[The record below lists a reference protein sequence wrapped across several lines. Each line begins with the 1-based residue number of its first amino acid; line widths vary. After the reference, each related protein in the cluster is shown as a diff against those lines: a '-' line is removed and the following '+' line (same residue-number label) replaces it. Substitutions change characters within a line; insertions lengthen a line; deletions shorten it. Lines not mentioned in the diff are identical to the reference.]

1 MRGWIVFLVLGVLL
15 FAGCAANVSEPVETG
30 AAGEQY
36 LFPDISAP
44 DAETPTPSA
53 PEVSTPEVSTPEEAL
68 VEDRCEDSD
77 GGFEIHEA
85 GTATLYENGQEKW
98 VKEDFCYDS
107 DTLYEYFC
115 EDGALTHDAIRC
127 PCSYGVCEPVI
138 SFTECADSD
147 GGNERYIQ
155 GEITII
161 KHYTDGT
168 YTEET
173 PVEDHCISDVE
184 LIEYFCKEDGSGWR
198 KYIYTCLFCSDG
210 VCSQ

>member
-15 FAGCAANVSEPVETG
+15 FAGCAANVSEPMDSSADEG
-30 AAGEQY
+30 QY

-44 DAETPTPSA
+44 DTEA
-53 PEVSTPEVSTPEEAL
+53 PEVSTPEEVL

-85 GTATLYENGQEKW
+85 GTTTLYENGQEKW

-107 DTLYEYFC
+107 DTLYEYYC
-115 EDGALTHDAIRC
+115 EDGALTHDSIRC
-127 PCSYGVCEPVI
+127 PCTYGVCEPVI

-147 GGNERYIQ
+147 GGNEKYIK

-168 YTEET
+168 YIEET

-198 KYIYTCLFCSDG
+198 KYIYTCLFCNNG

>member
-15 FAGCAANVSEPVETG
+15 FAGCAANVSEPEDTG
-30 AAGEQY
+30 ASEEQY

-44 DAETPTPSA
+44 DAE
-53 PEVSTPEVSTPEEAL
+53 TPEVSTPEEAL

-85 GTATLYENGQEKW
+85 GTTILYENGQESW

-107 DTLYEYFC
+107 DTLYEYYC
-115 EDGALTHDAIRC
+115 EDGALTHDSIRC

-138 SFTECADSD
+138 SFTECVDSD
-147 GGNERYIQ
+147 GGNEKYIK
-155 GEITII
+155 GDITII

-168 YTEET
+168 LTEET

-198 KYIYTCLFCSDG
+198 KYIYTCLFCNNG